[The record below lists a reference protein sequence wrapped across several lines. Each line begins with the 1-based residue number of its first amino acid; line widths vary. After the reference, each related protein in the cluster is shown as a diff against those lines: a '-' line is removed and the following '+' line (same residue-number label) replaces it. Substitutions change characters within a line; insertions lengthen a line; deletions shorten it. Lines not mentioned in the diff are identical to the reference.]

1 MKRGDGWRAPSGVSV
16 LSAAELIVR
25 LENGGDGK
33 LSIRFTTIFIK
44 EKKNPKSS
52 SAG

>member
-1 MKRGDGWRAPSGVSV
+1 MKCGDGWRAPSGVSV

-33 LSIRFTTIFIK
+33 LSIHFTTIFF
-44 EKKNPKSS
+44 
-52 SAG
+52 